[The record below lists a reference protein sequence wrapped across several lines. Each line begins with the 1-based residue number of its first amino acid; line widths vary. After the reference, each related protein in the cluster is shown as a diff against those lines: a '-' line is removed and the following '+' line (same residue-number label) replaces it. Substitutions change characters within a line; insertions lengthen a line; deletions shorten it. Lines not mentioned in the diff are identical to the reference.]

1 MLSTPLKL
9 LFAFANIPFLTSKS
23 KTFCKNFNNQSEIII
38 ENIKFLETQLN
49 TPKKYFNQMYEMCQ
63 SRGVYQRFYSQKQ
76 RSVGRFSSESVNYL
90 DEFHC
95 RVERKNGTTI
105 TSNSS
110 SSSSLLQ
117 KAKKL
122 PMWLK
127 KLSERSG
134 RKKMTHQPHGTI
146 IINKICVFTENQY
159 KNRFMNKKKKSET

>member
-9 LFAFANIPFLTSKS
+9 LFAFANIHLLTSNSKKT

-49 TPKKYFNQMYEMCQ
+49 TPKKYFNQIYEMCQ

-76 RSVGRFSSESVNYL
+76 RSVGKFSSKSVNYL

-95 RVERKNGTTI
+95 RVERKNGTTKF
-105 TSNSS
+105 SNST
-110 SSSSLLQ
+110 SLLQ

-134 RKKMTHQPHGTI
+134 RKKMTQQPHGTI

-159 KNRFMNKKKKSET
+159 KNRFMNKKSET